1 MKNTKKTKIIIFTVI
16 ILAACMLAVLGFN
29 WLNKYKKYEG
39 MWYGVDGSILIL
51 NEDNECLY
59 KDGTEDE
66 MVEGTWELGENMI
79 VVSECLDYDIYAKL
93 DGAGEALLFK
103 AHSDNWND
111 ELFVRDK

>member
-1 MKNTKKTKIIIFTVI
+1 MKNTKKTKIIIFIVI

-39 MWYGVDGSILIL
+39 MWYGVNGSILIL

-79 VVSECLDYDIYAKL
+79 VVSECLGK
-93 DGAGEALLFK
+93 
-103 AHSDNWND
+103 
-111 ELFVRDK
+111 EL